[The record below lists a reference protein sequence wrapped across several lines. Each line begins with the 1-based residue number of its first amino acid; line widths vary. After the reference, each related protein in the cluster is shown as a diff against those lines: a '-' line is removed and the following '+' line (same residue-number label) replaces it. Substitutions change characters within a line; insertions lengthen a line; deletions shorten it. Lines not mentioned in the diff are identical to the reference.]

1 MIFLHPWAAWFLAG
15 APLIVLL
22 YFMRLKRRTLPVSTL
37 MFWQRIVNQSGRRS
51 FFQRLRHLLSLLL
64 HLLIFALLIA
74 ALSRPLLERSIQ
86 NGASTVLIL
95 DARARMNAIEP
106 GGQTR
111 FAKALTAA
119 RGHAHQLTGQQQ
131 LALII
136 LGARPAVAVPFTSDE
151 KPLLDALNSARPSEV
166 TGDLNAA
173 LALADSLLASRKGEN
188 HIVLISDRE
197 PQPSALRSPLS
208 ALNIATSLDNLAITR
223 FATRPLPASPE
234 TSELLLEIQNFGRA
248 TASTDVELS
257 YDGRLLEVKPFT
269 LAPGERRLEIFTSVP
284 RPARP
289 ARSGRGWLK
298 ARITAPDAL
307 ALDNVAYATLPT
319 SRTARVLL
327 VSRGNA
333 FLEKFL
339 TVDSSVKFQLIAP
352 EAWQPSLA
360 PKFEAVIFD
369 NTLPPDFNLASTQ
382 GNFLFLKSTPFSAAT
397 PLEQPLVTDVDATH
411 PATRNVSLQNV
422 TILHAAALTLPQPHD
437 GWTFSAPLRSFDHAL
452 LIAGERKQQRI
463 AALAFDVLESDLP
476 LRVAF
481 PLLMNNTLHWLAGEQ
496 SATQQ
501 SAQCGETITLSEGQR
516 IATTPV
522 ISESDTPQKPDT
534 ARFFQPVHIGYYAL
548 GDGDTTRWIA
558 VNTFNADESDLRASG
573 GNTAAS
579 QPANAL
585 ASFSNWP
592 FWRGL
597 AFTAFALLVA
607 EWWLFHR
614 RRTE

>member
-1 MIFLHPWAAWFLAG
+1 MTFLHPWAAWFFAG
-15 APLIVLL
+15 VPLIVLL
-22 YFMRLKRRTLPVSTL
+22 YFMRLKRRALPVSTL

-64 HLLIFALLIA
+64 NLFIFTLLIA
-74 ALSRPLLERSIQ
+74 ALARPLLERTIQ

-106 GGQTR
+106 DGQTR
-111 FAKALTAA
+111 FAKALSVAH
-119 RGHAHQLTGQQQ
+119 GHAQQAAGQQQ
-131 LALII
+131 IALII
-136 LGARPAVAVPFTSDE
+136 LGARPTVAVPFTSDE
-151 KPLLDALNSARPSEV
+151 KPLLDALNSARPTEA
-166 TGDLNAA
+166 TGDLNSA
-173 LALADSLLASRKGEN
+173 LALADSLLASRKGKN

-197 PQPSALRSPLS
+197 TKAPSLHSPLITQS
-208 ALNIATSLDNLAITR
+208 VATALDNLAITR

-248 TASTDVELS
+248 TVSTDVELS

-284 RPARP
+284 RPV
-289 ARSGRGWLK
+289 RSARGWLK
-298 ARITAPDAL
+298 ARITTPDAL
-307 ALDNVAYATLPT
+307 TLDNVAYATLPT
-319 SRTARVLL
+319 TRTARVLL

-339 TVDSSVKFQLIAP
+339 SVDASVKFQLIAP

-369 NTLPPDFNLASTQ
+369 NTLPADFNLAGTQ

-397 PLEQPLVTDVDATH
+397 PLEQPLVTDVDAAH
-411 PATRNVSLQNV
+411 SATRNVSLQNV
-422 TILHAAALTLPQPHD
+422 AILHAAALTLPQPHD
-437 GWTFSAPLRSFDHAL
+437 GWIFSAPLRSFDHAL
-452 LIAGERKQQRI
+452 LITGERKQQRI

-476 LRVAF
+476 LRIAF

-496 SATQQ
+496 SGMQQ
-501 SAQCGETITLSEGQR
+501 SAQSGETITLTEGQR
-516 IATTPV
+516 ISANPIT
-522 ISESDTPQKPDT
+522 SESEPASKPDI
-534 ARFFQPVHIGYYAL
+534 AHFFQPVHNGYYAL
-548 GDGDTTRWIA
+548 GDGGTTRWLA
-558 VNTFNADESDLRASG
+558 VNTFSADESDLRASG
-573 GNTAAS
+573 GNTPAS
-579 QPANAL
+579 QPSIAVTG
-585 ASFSNWP
+585 FSNWP
-592 FWRGL
+592 FWRWL

-614 RRTE
+614 RKTE

>member
-1 MIFLHPWAAWFLAG
+1 MTFLHPWAAWFFIG
-15 APLIVLL
+15 APVIVLL
-22 YFMRLKRRTLPVSTL
+22 YFMRLKRRALPVSTL
-37 MFWQRIVNQSGRRS
+37 MFWQRIVSESGRRS

-64 HLLIFALLIA
+64 HLLIFSLLIA
-74 ALSRPLLERSIQ
+74 ALSRPMLDRSIHD
-86 NGASTVLIL
+86 GASTVLIL

-111 FAKALTAA
+111 FAKALLLAREHASQAA
-119 RGHAHQLTGQQQ
+119 GQHQT
-131 LALII
+131 ALII
-136 LGARPAVAVPFTSDE
+136 LGARPSVAVPFTADE
-151 KPLLDALNSARPSEV
+151 KPLLDALDVAHPTETN
-166 TGDLNAA
+166 GDLTAA
-173 LALADSLLASRKGEN
+173 LTLADSLLTSHKGEN
-188 HIVLISDRE
+188 RIVLISDHE
-197 PQPSALRSPLS
+197 PPPATIHSPLTTLS
-208 ALNIATSLDNLAITR
+208 VASPLDNIAITR

-248 TASTDVELS
+248 PASTDVELS

-284 RPARP
+284 RPARS
-289 ARSGRGWLK
+289 ARGWLK

-319 SRTARVLL
+319 ARTARVLL

-339 TVDSSVKFQLIAP
+339 SVDASVKFQLIAP
-352 EAWQPSLA
+352 DAWQPSLA

-369 NTLPPDFNLASTQ
+369 GTLPADFNLASTQ
-382 GNFLFLKSTPFSAAT
+382 GNFLFLKTTPFESAT
-397 PLEQPLVTDVDATH
+397 PLEQPLVTDLDAAH
-411 PATRNVSLQNV
+411 PATRNVNLQNV
-422 TILHAAALTLPQPHD
+422 SILHAAALTLPQPHD

-496 SATQQ
+496 SGMQQ
-501 SAQCGETITLSEGQR
+501 SAQTGETITLTESQR
-516 IATTPV
+516 IAATP
-522 ISESDTPQKPDT
+522 IILESEAPPKSDTT
-534 ARFFQPVHIGYYAL
+534 RFFQPTRNGYYAL
-548 GDGDTTRWIA
+548 SDGETTRWLA
-558 VNTFNADESDLRASG
+558 MNTFSADESDLRKSG
-573 GNTAAS
+573 GTTPSSAPTVA
-579 QPANAL
+579 PGR
-585 ASFSNWP
+585 FSDWTL
-592 FWRGL
+592 WRWL
-597 AFTAFALLVA
+597 AFAAFSLLVA

-614 RRTE
+614 RKTE

>member
-1 MIFLHPWAAWFLAG
+1 MTFLHPWAAWFLAG
-15 APLIVLL
+15 VPLIVLL
-22 YFMRLKRRTLPVSTL
+22 YFMRLKRRALPVSTL

-64 HLLIFALLIA
+64 NLLIFTLLIA
-74 ALSRPLLERSIQ
+74 ALARPLLERSIQ

-95 DARARMNAIEP
+95 DARARMNAVEHD
-106 GGQTR
+106 GQTR
-111 FAKALTAA
+111 FAEALAMA
-119 RGHAHQLTGQQQ
+119 RGHAHQISGQQQ

-136 LGARPAVAVPFTSDE
+136 LGARPTVAVPFTSDE
-151 KPLLDALNSARPSEV
+151 KQLLDALNSARPTEA

-173 LALADSLLASRKGEN
+173 LALADSLLASRKSEN

-197 PQPSALRSPLS
+197 TKAPSLHSPLIS
-208 ALNIATSLDNLAITR
+208 QSVATALDNLAITR
-223 FATRPLPASPE
+223 FATRQLPASPE
-234 TSELLLEIQNFGRA
+234 TSELLLEIQNFGHA
-248 TASTDVELS
+248 TVSTDVELS

-284 RPARP
+284 RPG
-289 ARSGRGWLK
+289 RSARGWLK
-298 ARITAPDAL
+298 ARITTPDAL
-307 ALDNVAYATLPT
+307 TLDNVAYATLPT
-319 SRTARVLL
+319 ARTARVLL
-327 VSRGNA
+327 VSRGNS

-339 TVDSSVKFQLIAP
+339 SVDASVKFQLIAP

-360 PKFEAVIFD
+360 SKFEAVIFD
-369 NTLPPDFNLASTQ
+369 NTLPADFNLASTQ

-397 PLEQPLVTDVDATH
+397 PLEQPLVTDVDAAH

-422 TILHAAALTLPQPHD
+422 TILHAATLTLPQSHD

-452 LIAGERKQQRI
+452 LITGERKQQRI

-496 SATQQ
+496 SGMQQ
-501 SAQCGETITLSEGQR
+501 SAQSGETITLTEGQR
-516 IATTPV
+516 ITANPV
-522 ISESDTPQKPDT
+522 TSETEPVSKPDI
-534 ARFFQPVHIGYYAL
+534 ALFFQPMHNGYYVLNEGEA
-548 GDGDTTRWIA
+548 TRWLA
-558 VNTFNADESDLRASG
+558 VNTFSAEESDLRTSSV
-573 GNTAAS
+573 NTPVS
-579 QPANAL
+579 QPSIAL

-592 FWRGL
+592 FWRWL
-597 AFTAFALLVA
+597 VFTAFALLVA
-607 EWWLFHR
+607 EWWFFHR

>member
-1 MIFLHPWAAWFLAG
+1 MTFLHLWAAWFLAG
-15 APLIVLL
+15 VPLIVLL
-22 YFMRLKRRTLPVSTL
+22 YFMRLKRRALPVSTL

-64 HLLIFALLIA
+64 NLLIFTLLIA
-74 ALSRPLLERSIQ
+74 ALARPLLERSIQ
-86 NGASTVLIL
+86 NGAGTVLIL
-95 DARARMNAIEP
+95 DARARMNAVEHD
-106 GGQTR
+106 GQTR
-111 FAKALTAA
+111 FAKALAMA
-119 RGHAHQLTGQQQ
+119 RGHAHQISGQHQ

-136 LGARPAVAVPFTSDE
+136 VGARPTVAVPFTSDE
-151 KPLLDALNSARPSEV
+151 KPLLDALNSARPTEA
-166 TGDLNAA
+166 TDDLNAA
-173 LALADSLLASRKGEN
+173 LTLADSLLASRKGEN

-197 PQPSALRSPLS
+197 PKAPSLHSHLITQS
-208 ALNIATSLDNLAITR
+208 IATPLDNLAITR

-269 LAPGERRLEIFTSVP
+269 LAPGERRLEFFTSVP
-284 RPARP
+284 RPT
-289 ARSGRGWLK
+289 RSARGWLK
-298 ARITAPDAL
+298 ARITTPDAL
-307 ALDNVAYATLPT
+307 AFDNVAYATLPT
-319 SRTARVLL
+319 TRTARVLL

-339 TVDSSVKFQLIAP
+339 SVDASVKFQLITP

-369 NTLPPDFNLASTQ
+369 NTLPAEFNLTSTQ
-382 GNFLFLKSTPFSAAT
+382 GNFLFLKSTPFAAAT
-397 PLEQPLVTDVDATH
+397 PLEQPLVTDVDAAH

-422 TILHAAALTLPQPHD
+422 TILHAAALTLPEPHD

-452 LIAGERKQQRI
+452 LVTGERKQQRI

-496 SATQQ
+496 SAGQQ
-501 SAQCGETITLSEGQR
+501 SAQSGETITLTEGQR
-516 IATTPV
+516 ITANPV
-522 ISESDTPQKPDT
+522 TSENEPVSKPDI
-534 ARFFQPVHIGYYAL
+534 AHFLQPMHNGYYAL
-548 GDGDTTRWIA
+548 SDGDTMRWIA
-558 VNTFNADESDLRASG
+558 VNTFSADESDLRASG
-573 GNTAAS
+573 GNTPTS
-579 QPANAL
+579 PPSVAL

-592 FWRGL
+592 FWRWL
-597 AFTAFALLVA
+597 AFAAFALLVA

-614 RRTE
+614 RKTE